1 MNEIISSGGIKY
13 IQRRITQR
21 VREAVRVFPVVVLT
35 GARQVGKS
43 TLLQHEFKDFAYLTM
58 DDYQVMDRAMLDPPS
73 LWKDKN
79 SVIIDE
85 AQKLP
90 ALFHAIKLA
99 VDRDKKRR
107 FILSGSSNLLLMKNI
122 TESLAGR
129 AVYFDLLPLTIGEIY
144 GRADPENFFNLWDK
158 KYSFP
163 EITGRDIPSMPLLL
177 RGFMPPVLELRDHGE
192 VLLWLEGY
200 VRTYLE
206 RDLRELSQVESLVD
220 FRKVMQALALRTGNI
235 LNQADV
241 AKDSGMSHPT
251 THRYI
256 KLLEISNIIQRV
268 PGFFNSRGKRIVKSP
283 KIFFVDPA
291 LSIFLSGY
299 HTSESLGGSRELGGY
314 FETMVFLHVRAL
326 CELMSPRAVLH
337 YWRTTTGRE
346 VDFILEH
353 GRKLLALEVKMTANP
368 SVRDIQ
374 GLLAFMEEHPETM
387 RGVLVYS
394 GNSIRR
400 LHSKVIAVPWWWLD
414 MDA

>member
-1 MNEIISSGGIKY
+1 M
-13 IQRRITQR
+13 TAR
-21 VREAVRVFPVVVLT
+21 VNEAVSAFPVVVLT

-58 DDYQVMDRAMLDPPS
+58 DDYQVRDRAMLDPLS
-73 LWKDKN
+73 LWKDKIR
-79 SVIIDE
+79 VIIDE
-85 AQKLP
+85 AHKLP
-90 ALFHAIKLA
+90 VLFHAIKLA

-107 FILSGSSNLLLMKNI
+107 FILSGSSNLLLMKNV

-129 AVYFDLLPLTIGEIY
+129 AVYFDLLPLTIGELY
-144 GRADPENFFNLWDK
+144 GRAKPENFFNLWDPE
-158 KYSFP
+158 YSFS
-163 EITGRDIPSMPLLL
+163 ESAVLHIPPVPLML
-177 RGFMPPVLELRDHGE
+177 RGFMPPVLEMRDHGE

-200 VRTYLE
+200 IRTYLE

-241 AKDSGMSHPT
+241 AKDSGISHPT

-256 KLLEISNIIQRV
+256 KLLEISNILQRV
-268 PGFFNSRGKRIVKSP
+268 PGFFNSRGKRIVKAP

-299 HTSESLGGSRELGGY
+299 HNSESLGGSRELGGY

-326 CELMSPRAVLH
+326 CELMNPRAVLH

-353 GRKLLALEVKMTANP
+353 GRKLLALEVKMTPNP

-374 GLLAFMEEHPETM
+374 GLLAFMNEHPETV

-394 GNSIRR
+394 GNSIRW
-400 LHSKVIAVPWWWLD
+400 LHSKIIAVPWWWLD